1 MIEKRAEEIEVE
13 KINSIERELQGIS
26 VLIIIISLK
35 KLIVGGAEMFTEI
48 NKNHQNIM
56 LGEELIIPLNDKMF
70 RV

>member
-1 MIEKRAEEIEVE
+1 MMEKRAEEIEVE
-13 KINSIERELQGIS
+13 KINSIERELQGIR

-48 NKNHQNIM
+48 NRNHQNIM